1 MSGIIIRKK
10 NGDLIELE
18 SDQTLDAADLQ
29 ELLGDQDDKVILNQ
43 LIALTEAIKS
53 QKPPVVN
60 VAAAVVPK
68 QDAPVVNVDVA
79 APVVN
84 MDVAAPL
91 TSTTEAPKDWKG
103 AELKITK
110 WDSRGR
116 IESMSINKIY

>member
-60 VAAAVVPK
+60 VAAAEVPK

-79 APVVN
+79 APL
-84 MDVAAPL
+84 A
-91 TSTTEAPKDWKG
+91 STTEAPKDWKG